1 MFFSGIKYKYNIQ
14 FYFTGTQYL
23 IISVHE
29 AAKILIFE
37 RNNTLYQSV
46 ILNKKR
52 IFVKSDRRNGWTIIE
67 SVFCFYSATEIANF
81 NNRGMKDNI
90 TLIFCLCMFLVQPM
104 LYQLT

>member
-1 MFFSGIKYKYNIQ
+1 MKYKYNIQ

-52 IFVKSDRRNGWTIIE
+52 IFVKSDRRNGWI
-67 SVFCFYSATEIANF
+67 
-81 NNRGMKDNI
+81 
-90 TLIFCLCMFLVQPM
+90 
-104 LYQLT
+104 